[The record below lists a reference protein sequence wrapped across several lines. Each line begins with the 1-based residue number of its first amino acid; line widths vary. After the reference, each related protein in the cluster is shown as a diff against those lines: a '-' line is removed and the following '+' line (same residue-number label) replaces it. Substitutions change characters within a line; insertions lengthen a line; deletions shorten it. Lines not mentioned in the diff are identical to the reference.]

1 MGNNTSTQLID
12 QTQSI
17 IAKALTDITTNVRN
31 GKYANVKSW
40 QREDIDITGANM
52 KRCPMNIGQDTSLTS
67 NVLSQFDTD
76 VANDVTQKVQSEL
89 QALISQTLDQINKSI
104 PLGDSNNAD
113 VRTKIKQSV
122 NQLLQASITSNI
134 KNVMYET
141 SSTNQYISYRAR
153 YFVCK
158 NSPITINQTS
168 TINAVSRGAATNT
181 ITNIVTN
188 EATADIKAKIDQEVK
203 QANTGLDFC
212 FMLII
217 LALGLIA
224 ILYFILKHNPIT
236 AVAKGAG
243 KVAKGAGKVVG
254 GVGKAVKGTAKAATD
269 VVTGEKSMMKPVLAI
284 TSFLGAVSSLVYGL
298 IRSGKI
304 DNPLAP
310 EAAR

>member
-12 QTQSI
+12 QTQAI
-17 IAKALTDITTNVRN
+17 IAKALTEITTNVRN
-31 GKYANVKSW
+31 GKYSNVKSW
-40 QREDIDITGANM
+40 QRVDIDVTGANM
-52 KRCPMNIGQDTSLTS
+52 KRCPTYIGQDTSLTS

-113 VRTKIKQSV
+113 VRTRIQQSV
-122 NQLLQASITSNI
+122 NQLLEANIASSIN
-134 KNVMYET
+134 NVMYET
-141 SSTNQYISYRAR
+141 SNTNQYISYRAR
-153 YFVCK
+153 YFICN

-168 TINAVSRGAATNT
+168 TINAVSRGAATST
-181 ITNIVTN
+181 VTNIVTN

-203 QANTGLDFC
+203 QANTGLDFG
-212 FMLII
+212 FMMII
-217 LALGLIA
+217 LALALIA
-224 ILYFILKHNPIT
+224 ILYFILKHNPLK
-236 AVAKGAG
+236 AA
-243 KVAKGAGKVVG
+243 AKGAGKVVG
-254 GVGKAVKGTAKAATD
+254 GVGKAVKGTAKAAAD
-269 VVTGEKSMMKPVLAI
+269 VVTGEKSMMKPILAI
-284 TSFLGAVSSLVYGL
+284 TTFLGAVSSLVYGL